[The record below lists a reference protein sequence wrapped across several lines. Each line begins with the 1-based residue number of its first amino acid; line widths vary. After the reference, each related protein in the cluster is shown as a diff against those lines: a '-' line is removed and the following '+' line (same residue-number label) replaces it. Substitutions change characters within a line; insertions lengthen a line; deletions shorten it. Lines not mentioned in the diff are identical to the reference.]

1 MANTEQFFFFF
12 FFRKNSFEGFEK
24 KKKSFICNIFA
35 KENNKSVVFILYVH
49 ILELF
54 YD

>member
-12 FFRKNSFEGFEK
+12 FLERIVLKALK